1 MKSSAVFLRE
11 EPFPKWIGATMASV
25 TCVSCQHKRGCLVA
39 NALVLSLSLDRLPFL
54 THPRRHDKP
63 PLSEH
68 CGGLSL
74 EQHRSK
80 DLGTLRGFREIRS
93 RPVAPKTPTQPS
105 PGMSLVPTS
114 TPAFAPDGRQLSPG
128 EVWEEEAP
136 VVKKEQEWREDLN
149 VLLICPDCR
158 EVPPNL
164 VENFSRGDTVC
175 GDCGRVLSEKNL
187 DFRSEW
193 RTFSND
199 DQGNDDPS
207 RIGEAAN
214 PLLHGSQLHTE
225 IAFGDAS
232 NRHRELSRAQNKSN
246 ADKTNKSLSAA
257 YASISTLCEQNSMNK
272 TIAESAKLMY
282 KMTDDEK
289 LFKGK
294 SQDAVI
300 AGCIFI
306 ACRQHGYGRSFRE
319 IYKLTRISKKE
330 IGRTFKILDAF
341 IGKKKKE
348 QAGAKAAGN
357 GAVINANNFNLTK
370 ATTASELIGRACSR
384 LHIGKLEMIAK
395 ECASKVNQL
404 GVAAGRSPLS
414 ITGAVL
420 YLVSHLMGTPKTPK
434 EIGAVVDVSDG
445 TIRTAYKLMYARL
458 DDIVETAWIEKGGD
472 KSRVPVA

>member
-1 MKSSAVFLRE
+1 M
-11 EPFPKWIGATMASV
+11 
-25 TCVSCQHKRGCLVA
+25 
-39 NALVLSLSLDRLPFL
+39 SLS
-54 THPRRHDKP
+54 
-63 PLSEH
+63 
-68 CGGLSL
+68 
-74 EQHRSK
+74 
-80 DLGTLRGFREIRS
+80 
-93 RPVAPKTPTQPS
+93 V
-105 PGMSLVPTS
+105 
-114 TPAFAPDGRQLSPG
+114 PAFAPDGRQLSPG
-128 EVWEEEAP
+128 EVWEETTSAP
-136 VVKKEQEWREDLN
+136 KQEEWRQDLN

-175 GDCGRVLSEKNL
+175 GDCGRVLSERNL

-207 RIGEAAN
+207 RIGDAAN

-225 IAFGDAS
+225 IAYGDAS
-232 NRHRELSRAQNKSN
+232 NKHRELSRAQNKSN
-246 ADKTNKSLSAA
+246 DNKTNKSLSSA
-257 YASISTLCEQNSMNK
+257 YASIGHLCEQHSMNK
-272 TIAESAKLMY
+272 VIAESAKLLY
-282 KMTDDEK
+282 KMTDDGK

-319 IYKLTRISKKE
+319 IYKLTRVSKKE
-330 IGRTFKILDAF
+330 IGRTFKILEAY
-341 IGKKKKE
+341 INKKKKE
-348 QAGAKAAGN
+348 QDGPKAAGS
-357 GAVINANNFNLTK
+357 GAVINAGNFNLTK

-395 ECASKVNQL
+395 DCANKVNQL

-420 YLVSHLMGTPKTPK
+420 FLVSHLMGSPKSPK

-458 DDIVETAWIEKGGD
+458 DEIVEPGWIEKGGD